1 LFISGLDP
9 PENIS
14 VDQSSSYSYNISW
27 LPPSSVLPQFY
38 DKLVYT
44 LTIAGKSYTTS
55 NTFFELSDIVS
66 CDVMVNVAVRVNSL
80 GYISN
85 DSYLPFNF
93 SSCGNSDSSSDS
105 SLPSLTKTLDSTYSS
120 ESKLSTVHQSILEPS
135 NIGPPTLAILTT
147 TPDSSNQSIM
157 ESTSIGSTTP
167 MKTPDIDGDKPVT
180 PIVIIIAVVGII
192 AVAVIVVGSVVVII
206 ISIISGIYCAYKHRQ
221 RNRAAVNS
229 IELLNRSK
237 ISQQP
242 EMESTT
248 QSQNKKIDT
257 ASRGE
262 KAPVHNVTPPPDTNT
277 LTNNDSKDNYYE
289 RENPT
294 LYYPALY
301 DPDSD
306 NEHINRFPGMPCSL
320 VDNGNDSNGGGGVI
334 SSFNPPFEVHVIEDN
349 YRGDN
354 I

>member
-229 IELLNRSK
+229 IELLNYSK
-237 ISQQP
+237 P
-242 EMESTT
+242 EMKSTT
-248 QSQNKKIDT
+248 QSQDNNNDT
-257 ASRGE
+257 SRGE
-262 KAPVHNVTPPPDTNT
+262 KAPVHNSTPVIPPSDTTNTQTSFLDSESKDPVSDDTDFDNEIINGHPDTST
-277 LTNNDSKDNYYE
+277 Y
-289 RENPT
+289 
-294 LYYPALY
+294 
-301 DPDSD
+301 
-306 NEHINRFPGMPCSL
+306 SL
-320 VDNGNDSNGGGGVI
+320 VYNGNDSYGGGDVI
-334 SSFNPPFEVHVIEDN
+334 GMFNPPFGVIEDDTQED
-349 YRGDN
+349 DN